1 MKKLTLG
8 VGNRQKGLAVVE
20 ATIVLPILL
29 LLLLAIGEF
38 GRVIY
43 QYHILTKS
51 VRAGTHHLLPE
62 NFMNEFEREILEE
75 KVKNIVVYG
84 HDSGQGITVLPGF
97 TKDDVSVTI
106 IEIPEGS
113 TYQYMVIDA
122 QYDWVPIFGEGFNT
136 FFGSVIDLSF
146 PLSTSITSRVLTY

>member
-1 MKKLTLG
+1 
-8 VGNRQKGLAVVE
+8 
-20 ATIVLPILL
+20 
-29 LLLLAIGEF
+29 
-38 GRVIY
+38 
-43 QYHILTKS
+43 
-51 VRAGTHHLLPE
+51 
-62 NFMNEFEREILEE
+62 MNEFEREILEE

-136 FFGSVIDLSF
+136 FFGNVIDLSF